1 MRHKVASAEGIAP
14 TASKARMDDSVQIR
28 CTRCKATFRDRARR
42 VQPGYSRQC
51 PSCEVIIFFEDSVS
65 DKNVQATLL
74 AARRLRRELREQEGV
89 KPAAKR
95 APTYNR
101 TS

>member
-1 MRHKVASAEGIAP
+1 
-14 TASKARMDDSVQIR
+14 
-28 CTRCKATFRDRARR
+28 
-42 VQPGYSRQC
+42 
-51 PSCEVIIFFEDSVS
+51 VIIFFEDSVS

-89 KPAAKR
+89 KPTAKR